1 MTGGVWICSASSLQ
15 PLRQREGSD
24 NPGRC
29 FQEPAADEEQL
40 WITHFNIKAVL
51 MGIRADPAPY
61 WYQMKWGGG
70 EVGSLCVGAHIFF
83 TIFAPSLHGL
93 KTSSPSAVGIS

>member
-1 MTGGVWICSASSLQ
+1 MTGGVWICWASSLQ

-70 EVGSLCVGAHIFF
+70 EGER
-83 TIFAPSLHGL
+83 
-93 KTSSPSAVGIS
+93 SALSV